1 MPGKFSTEK
10 EDSITYNKMNGY
22 LYVITI
28 TERVHKYVSRVKCVQ
43 IWLDHDSE
51 EVEVPQLH

>member
-1 MPGKFSTEK
+1 MRQLCPYIFVYIVPGKFSTEK

-43 IWLDHDSE
+43 I
-51 EVEVPQLH
+51 